1 MKNQGYVYA
10 NKALES
16 AVRDLKSSFFDIF
29 YHSQGTLLMLMTQ
42 LDELEVENQSLKEE
56 AVDLINS
63 QGTLLSESMALV
75 EDLIRS
81 IKKIDN
87 NGKKIDKFN
96 RSYVISRSKQF
107 TKVEGP
113 SVGVAVPVAE
123 VTTEVKTEPVTE
135 AVTEVQTEP
144 VTEAVAEVKTEPVTE
159 AVTEVQT
166 EPVTE
171 AVTEVQTEPV
181 TEAVA
186 EVQTEPVTEAVAE
199 AQTEPVTEAVAEV
212 QTEPVTEA
220 VTEVQTE
227 PVTEAVAEVQTEP
240 VTEAVAEVQV
250 EESTE
255 VSTVSTGL
263 ELDPNAPVEEATE
276 PSTEKQKKYIA
287 DTPEGVVKD
296 LKQALLTMPGM
307 ENLKFDN
314 QGNPDFSSVLPQNVL
329 DDFSSKFGFQVSVK
343 KSLNKKDDEM
353 DDESVTASESTVELP
368 FAMEPV
374 IPTPAPPAPPA
385 ANSIN
390 QGELTTEAVVETN
403 TEPVMLEVTTEAT
416 TEVATEAVIPGATV
430 AMPEATTEAT
440 TEVATEAVIPGATV
454 AMPEATTEATT
465 EAATEAVIPGAT
477 IAMPEATTEATTE
490 IATEAVIPG
499 ATIAMPEA
507 TTEATTEV
515 ATEAVIPGATI
526 AMPEATTEATTEAAT
541 EASTDLAMAGIQVA
555 MPTEDVAIEGQ
566 ILPFGEVSTEAET
579 EPVTEAATEATTE
592 DNTVR
597 RFVDQSVNV
606 KAMLVSDSQYNKL
619 AGSRVTQEAVLTF
632 KRILPEKG
640 HNGTHLVTVD
650 STHTETAA
658 VPTTENMTADDK
670 NRTIEAMMVDANNL
684 YNAGK
689 IAEAQALYDKI
700 SEINKTLVKN

>member
-1 MKNQGYVYA
+1 MKNPGYVYA

-113 SVGVAVPVAE
+113 SVGVAAPVAE

-144 VTEAVAEVKTEPVTE
+144 VTEVATEVKTEPVTEAVTEVQTEPVTE

-186 EVQTEPVTEAVAE
+186 EVQTEPVTEAA
-199 AQTEPVTEAVAEV
+199 
-212 QTEPVTEA
+212 
-220 VTEVQTE
+220 TEVQTE
-227 PVTEAVAEVQTEP
+227 S

-307 ENLKFDN
+307 ENLKFDS

-353 DDESVTASESTVELP
+353 DDESVAASESTVELP

-390 QGELTTEAVVETN
+390 QGELTTEASTEAVIEMN
-403 TEPVMLEVTTEAT
+403 TEPVMLEV
-416 TEVATEAVIPGATV
+416 
-430 AMPEATTEAT
+430 
-440 TEVATEAVIPGATV
+440 
-454 AMPEATTEATT
+454 TTEATT

-490 IATEAVIPG
+490 V
-499 ATIAMPEA
+499 
-507 TTEATTEV
+507 
-515 ATEAVIPGATI
+515 
-526 AMPEATTEATTEAAT
+526 AT

-555 MPTEDVAIEGQ
+555 MPTEDVAVEGQ
-566 ILPFGEVSTEAET
+566 ILPFGEVSTEVET
-579 EPVTEAATEATTE
+579 EPVTETATEATTE

>member
-1 MKNQGYVYA
+1 MQNPGYVYA

-107 TKVEGP
+107 TKVEGT
-113 SVGVAVPVAE
+113 SVGVAAPVAE
-123 VTTEVKTEPVTE
+123 VTTEVQTEPVTE

-144 VTEAVAEVKTEPVTE
+144 VTEAVTEVQTEPVTE
-159 AVTEVQT
+159 VATEVKT

-186 EVQTEPVTEAVAE
+186 EVQTEPVTEAVTE
-199 AQTEPVTEAVAEV
+199 VQTEPITEAVTEV

-307 ENLKFDN
+307 ENLKFDS

-353 DDESVTASESTVELP
+353 DDESVAASESTVELP

-390 QGELTTEAVVETN
+390 QGELTTEASTEAVIEMN

-416 TEVATEAVIPGATV
+416 TEAATEAVIPGATV

-440 TEVATEAVIPGATV
+440 TEVATEAVIPGT
-454 AMPEATTEATT
+454 
-465 EAATEAVIPGAT
+465 T

-490 IATEAVIPG
+490 AATEAVIPG

-526 AMPEATTEATTEAAT
+526 AMPEATTEATTEVAT

-555 MPTEDVAIEGQ
+555 MPTEDVAVEGQ
-566 ILPFGEVSTEAET
+566 ILPFGEVSTEVET
-579 EPVTEAATEATTE
+579 EPVTETATEATTE

>member
-1 MKNQGYVYA
+1 MQNPGYVYA

-107 TKVEGP
+107 TKVEGT
-113 SVGVAVPVAE
+113 SVGVAAPVAE
-123 VTTEVKTEPVTE
+123 VTTEVQTEPVTEAVAEVQTEPVTEVATEVKTEPVTE

-144 VTEAVAEVKTEPVTE
+144 VTEAVT
-159 AVTEVQT
+159 
-166 EPVTE
+166 
-171 AVTEVQTEPV
+171 
-181 TEAVA
+181 
-186 EVQTEPVTEAVAE
+186 
-199 AQTEPVTEAVAEV
+199 
-212 QTEPVTEA
+212 
-220 VTEVQTE
+220 
-227 PVTEAVAEVQTEP
+227 EVQTEP

-307 ENLKFDN
+307 ENLKFDS

-353 DDESVTASESTVELP
+353 DDESVAASESTVELP

-390 QGELTTEAVVETN
+390 QGELTTEASTEAVIEMN

-416 TEVATEAVIPGATV
+416 TEAATEAVIPGATV

-465 EAATEAVIPGAT
+465 EV
-477 IAMPEATTEATTE
+477 
-490 IATEAVIPG
+490 
-499 ATIAMPEA
+499 
-507 TTEATTEV
+507 
-515 ATEAVIPGATI
+515 
-526 AMPEATTEATTEAAT
+526 AT

-555 MPTEDVAIEGQ
+555 MPTEDVAVEGQ
-566 ILPFGEVSTEAET
+566 IFPFGEVSTEVET
-579 EPVTEAATEATTE
+579 EPVTETATEATTE

>member
-1 MKNQGYVYA
+1 M
-10 NKALES
+10 
-16 AVRDLKSSFFDIF
+16 
-29 YHSQGTLLMLMTQ
+29 
-42 LDELEVENQSLKEE
+42 
-56 AVDLINS
+56 
-63 QGTLLSESMALV
+63 
-75 EDLIRS
+75 
-81 IKKIDN
+81 
-87 NGKKIDKFN
+87 
-96 RSYVISRSKQF
+96 
-107 TKVEGP
+107 
-113 SVGVAVPVAE
+113 
-123 VTTEVKTEPVTE
+123 
-135 AVTEVQTEP
+135 
-144 VTEAVAEVKTEPVTE
+144 
-159 AVTEVQT
+159 
-166 EPVTE
+166 
-171 AVTEVQTEPV
+171 
-181 TEAVA
+181 
-186 EVQTEPVTEAVAE
+186 
-199 AQTEPVTEAVAEV
+199 
-212 QTEPVTEA
+212 
-220 VTEVQTE
+220 
-227 PVTEAVAEVQTEP
+227 
-240 VTEAVAEVQV
+240 AEVQV

-307 ENLKFDN
+307 ENLKFDS

-329 DDFSSKFGFQVSVK
+329 DDFSNKFGFQVSVK

-353 DDESVTASESTVELP
+353 DDESVAASESTVELP

-385 ANSIN
+385 ASSIN

-416 TEVATEAVIPGATV
+416 TEAATEAVISGATI
-430 AMPEATTEAT
+430 AMPEATAEAT
-440 TEVATEAVIPGATV
+440 TEVATEAVIPGATI
-454 AMPEATTEATT
+454 AMPEVTTEATT
-465 EAATEAVIPGAT
+465 EV
-477 IAMPEATTEATTE
+477 
-490 IATEAVIPG
+490 ATEAVIPG

-526 AMPEATTEATTEAAT
+526 AMPEATTEATTEVAT
-541 EASTDLAMAGIQVA
+541 EVSTDLAMAGIQVA

>member
-1 MKNQGYVYA
+1 MQNPGYVYA

-113 SVGVAVPVAE
+113 SVGVAAPVSEVTTEVKTEPVTEAVAE
-123 VTTEVKTEPVTE
+123 VQTEPVTEVATEVKTEPVTE

-144 VTEAVAEVKTEPVTE
+144 VTEAVAEVQTEPVTEAVTEVQTEPITE

-186 EVQTEPVTEAVAE
+186 EVQTEPVTEAV
-199 AQTEPVTEAVAEV
+199 
-212 QTEPVTEA
+212 
-220 VTEVQTE
+220 TEVQTE
-227 PVTEAVAEVQTEP
+227 S

-307 ENLKFDN
+307 ENLKFDS

-353 DDESVTASESTVELP
+353 DDESVAASESTVELP

-390 QGELTTEAVVETN
+390 QGELTTEASTEAVIEMN

-416 TEVATEAVIPGATV
+416 TEAATEAVIPGATI

-490 IATEAVIPG
+490 
-499 ATIAMPEA
+499 
-507 TTEATTEV
+507 V
-515 ATEAVIPGATI
+515 ATEV
-526 AMPEATTEATTEAAT
+526 
-541 EASTDLAMAGIQVA
+541 STDLAMAGIQVA
-555 MPTEDVAIEGQ
+555 MPTEDVAVEGQ
-566 ILPFGEVSTEAET
+566 ILPFGEVSTEVET
-579 EPVTEAATEATTE
+579 EPVTETATEATTE

>member
-1 MKNQGYVYA
+1 MKNPGYVYA

-16 AVRDLKSSFFDIF
+16 AVKDLKSSFFDIF

-113 SVGVAVPVAE
+113 SVGVAAPVAE
-123 VTTEVKTEPVTE
+123 VTTEVK
-135 AVTEVQTEP
+135 
-144 VTEAVAEVKTEPVTE
+144 
-159 AVTEVQT
+159 T

-199 AQTEPVTEAVAEV
+199 V
-212 QTEPVTEA
+212 QTES
-220 VTEVQTE
+220 
-227 PVTEAVAEVQTEP
+227 

-307 ENLKFDN
+307 ENLKFDS

-353 DDESVTASESTVELP
+353 DDESVVASESTVELP

-390 QGELTTEAVVETN
+390 QGELTTEASSEAVIEMN
-403 TEPVMLEVTTEAT
+403 TEPV
-416 TEVATEAVIPGATV
+416 
-430 AMPEATTEAT
+430 
-440 TEVATEAVIPGATV
+440 
-454 AMPEATTEATT
+454 MPEATTEATT
-465 EAATEAVIPGAT
+465 EA
-477 IAMPEATTEATTE
+477 
-490 IATEAVIPG
+490 ATEAVIPG

-526 AMPEATTEATTEAAT
+526 AMQEATTEATTEVATEAVISGATIAMPEATTEATTEAATEAVIPGATIAMPEATTETTTEVAT

-555 MPTEDVAIEGQ
+555 MPTEDVAVEGQ

>member
-96 RSYVISRSKQF
+96 RSYVISHSKQF

-113 SVGVAVPVAE
+113 SVGVAAPVAE
-123 VTTEVKTEPVTE
+123 VTTEVKTEPVTEAVAEVQTEPVTEVATEVKTEPVTE

-144 VTEAVAEVKTEPVTE
+144 VTEAVAEVQTEPVTEAVTEVQTEPITE

-186 EVQTEPVTEAVAE
+186 EVQTEPVTEAA
-199 AQTEPVTEAVAEV
+199 
-212 QTEPVTEA
+212 
-220 VTEVQTE
+220 TEVQTE
-227 PVTEAVAEVQTEP
+227 S

-307 ENLKFDN
+307 ENLKFDS

-353 DDESVTASESTVELP
+353 DDESVAASESTVELP

-390 QGELTTEAVVETN
+390 QGELTTEASTEAVIEMN

-416 TEVATEAVIPGATV
+416 TEAATEAVIPGATV

-490 IATEAVIPG
+490 VATEAVIPG

-515 ATEAVIPGATI
+515 ATEA
-526 AMPEATTEATTEAAT
+526 
-541 EASTDLAMAGIQVA
+541 STDLAMAGIQVA
-555 MPTEDVAIEGQ
+555 MPTEDVAVEGQ
-566 ILPFGEVSTEAET
+566 ILPFGEVSTEVET
-579 EPVTEAATEATTE
+579 EPVTETATEATTE

>member
-1 MKNQGYVYA
+1 MKNPGYVYA

-16 AVRDLKSSFFDIF
+16 AVKDLKSSFFDIF

-113 SVGVAVPVAE
+113 SVGVAAPVAE
-123 VTTEVKTEPVTE
+123 VTTEVK
-135 AVTEVQTEP
+135 
-144 VTEAVAEVKTEPVTE
+144 
-159 AVTEVQT
+159 T

-199 AQTEPVTEAVAEV
+199 V
-212 QTEPVTEA
+212 QTES
-220 VTEVQTE
+220 
-227 PVTEAVAEVQTEP
+227 

-307 ENLKFDN
+307 ENLKFDS

-353 DDESVTASESTVELP
+353 DDESVVASESTVELP

-390 QGELTTEAVVETN
+390 QGELTTEASSEAVIEMN
-403 TEPVMLEVTTEAT
+403 TEPVMPEATTEAT
-416 TEVATEAVIPGATV
+416 TEAATEAVIPGATI

-440 TEVATEAVIPGATV
+440 TEAATEAVIPGATV

-477 IAMPEATTEATTE
+477 IAMS
-490 IATEAVIPG
+490 
-499 ATIAMPEA
+499 EA

-526 AMPEATTEATTEAAT
+526 AMQEATTEATTEVATEAVISGATIAMPEATTEATTEAATEAVIPGATIAMPEATTETTTEVAT

-555 MPTEDVAIEGQ
+555 MPTEDVAVEGQ